1 MIKLN
6 KFVSHLTKDELL
18 ERLADELAEMHKGT
32 YIDLGS
38 WETAREL
45 VDRYYRVVTMVE
57 IKGKRV

>member
-1 MIKLN
+1 MN

-18 ERLADELAEMHKGT
+18 ERLADELAQMHKDT

-45 VDRYYRVVTMVE
+45 VDRYYRVVTIVE

>member
-1 MIKLN
+1 MN
-6 KFVSHLTKDELL
+6 KFVSQLTKDELL
-18 ERLADELAEMHKGT
+18 ERLADELAEMHRGT

-45 VDRYYRVVTMVE
+45 VDRYYRVVTIVE

>member
-1 MIKLN
+1 MN
-6 KFVSHLTKDELL
+6 KFVSQLTKDELL
-18 ERLADELAEMHKGT
+18 ERLADELAQMHKDT

-45 VDRYYRVVTMVE
+45 VDRYYRVVTIVE